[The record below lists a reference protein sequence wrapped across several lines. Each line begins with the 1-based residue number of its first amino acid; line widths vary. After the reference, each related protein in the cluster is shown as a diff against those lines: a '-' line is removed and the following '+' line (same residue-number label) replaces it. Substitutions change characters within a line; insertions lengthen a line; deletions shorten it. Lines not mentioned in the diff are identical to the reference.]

1 MATAITVFLRFAD
14 GGVGYLQNA
23 DVTTGTAG
31 EEIKTSNATSLLNQ
45 VADVSAGQA
54 FNNRVLTHA
63 SMSVATQN
71 ATTGSPI
78 WCALKDAQG
87 RVIIPIE
94 AGGATLG
101 SMVPVYK
108 QTRLTTG
115 MTISGAWQASADA
128 ANLFGSL
135 IVCSPSKCDYFFAQG
150 SDAAAVE
157 LLNSSGSSIGQSMQG
172 ATSKVMY
179 AFYAGNPGVNN
190 QGAGVNAVWVTD
202 AQGQMKALVPPNGG
216 ATYETSSLP
225 DKVTYPVRFTQNDK
239 AYIATDT

>member
-1 MATAITVFLRFAD
+1 MTTAITVFLRFAD

-23 DVTTGTAG
+23 DVSTGSAG
-31 EEIKTSNATSLLNQ
+31 AEIKTSAATNLLNQ

-63 SMSVATQN
+63 SMSVSTQN

-87 RVIIPIE
+87 KVIIPIE

-108 QTRLTTG
+108 PTRLTTG
-115 MTISGAWQASADA
+115 MSISGAWQASSDA
-128 ANLFGSL
+128 GTLIASL
-135 IVCSPSKCDYFFAQG
+135 IVCSPQKCDYFFG
-150 SDAAAVE
+150 TGIETEAVE
-157 LLNSSGSSIGQSMQG
+157 LVNASGSSIGQSMQG
-172 ATSKVMY
+172 ATSQVMY
-179 AFYAGNPGVNN
+179 GYYPGNPGINN
-190 QGAGVNAVWVTD
+190 QGAGVNALWVTD
-202 AQGQMKALVPPNGG
+202 AQGQAKAFIPPNGG

-225 DKVTYPVRFTQNDK
+225 AKVTYPVRFTQNDS
-239 AYIATDT
+239 AFCGTDT